1 MTAPTSSNHTSTD
14 STRSSS
20 EGAGALQSIRLVA
33 QREIATRAKTRSFVI
48 STVVLMLVI
57 VVGLIVWKAIAGGGT
72 DPERVGL
79 SGDAALSSTI
89 QQSGQASG
97 TPVTVIAISGDNTLT
112 QARDRVESG
121 DLDAAVVRGAG
132 DSYTVVSKTGL
143 SDALSGV
150 LQGSIQQNALSE
162 GLAARG
168 VDASSLPTPKV
179 DTVQTTP
186 DKPDQAQ
193 RIVIALVGAILLI
206 TAIMLGGNMIA
217 VGVVEE
223 KTSRIVEL
231 LLATVK
237 PLHLMWGKILGIGA
251 VALGQ
256 VVILGATALIAGLA
270 TGMLTIAGTAIWM
283 FLAVLVWFLLGYL
296 FFATLYA
303 AAGAL
308 VSRQEELGS
317 TIMPLTVLS
326 LAVMYAG
333 IFGVQALQSTFI
345 EVLTWIPP
353 FSAVLMPIRIATGD
367 TNVMQIVIT
376 LVLMLLA
383 CAAATWFAARIY
395 QQSILRTGSRV
406 KWSEVLSMA
415 R

>member
-1 MTAPTSSNHTSTD
+1 M
-14 STRSSS
+14 
-20 EGAGALQSIRLVA
+20 
-33 QREIATRAKTRSFVI
+33 
-48 STVVLMLVI
+48 
-57 VVGLIVWKAIAGGGT
+57 
-72 DPERVGL
+72 
-79 SGDAALSSTI
+79 
-89 QQSGQASG
+89 
-97 TPVTVIAISGDNTLT
+97 
-112 QARDRVESG
+112 
-121 DLDAAVVRGAG
+121 
-132 DSYTVVSKTGL
+132 
-143 SDALSGV
+143 
-150 LQGSIQQNALSE
+150 
-162 GLAARG
+162 
-168 VDASSLPTPKV
+168 
-179 DTVQTTP
+179 
-186 DKPDQAQ
+186 
-193 RIVIALVGAILLI
+193 IALVGAILLI

-256 VVILGATALIAGLA
+256 VVVLGLTALIAGIA

-283 FLAVLVWFLLGYL
+283 FFAVLVWFLLGYL

-326 LAVMYAG
+326 MAVMYAG
-333 IFGVQALQSTFI
+333 IFGVQSLQSTFI

-367 TNVMQIVIT
+367 TNAMQIVIS
-376 LVLMLLA
+376 LILMILA

-395 QQSILRTGSRV
+395 QRSILRTGSRV

>member
-1 MTAPTSSNHTSTD
+1 M
-14 STRSSS
+14 
-20 EGAGALQSIRLVA
+20 
-33 QREIATRAKTRSFVI
+33 
-48 STVVLMLVI
+48 
-57 VVGLIVWKAIAGGGT
+57 
-72 DPERVGL
+72 
-79 SGDAALSSTI
+79 
-89 QQSGQASG
+89 
-97 TPVTVIAISGDNTLT
+97 
-112 QARDRVESG
+112 
-121 DLDAAVVRGAG
+121 
-132 DSYTVVSKTGL
+132 
-143 SDALSGV
+143 
-150 LQGSIQQNALSE
+150 
-162 GLAARG
+162 
-168 VDASSLPTPKV
+168 
-179 DTVQTTP
+179 
-186 DKPDQAQ
+186 
-193 RIVIALVGAILLI
+193 IALVGAILLI

-256 VVILGATALIAGLA
+256 VVILGLTALIAGIA

-326 LAVMYAG
+326 MAVMYAG
-333 IFGVQALQSTFI
+333 IFGVQSLQSTFI

-367 TNVMQIVIT
+367 TNAMQIVVT
-376 LVLMLLA
+376 LILMILA

-395 QQSILRTGSRV
+395 QRSILRTGSRV

>member
-1 MTAPTSSNHTSTD
+1 MTSHDPNHATAVH
-14 STRSSS
+14 
-20 EGAGALQSIRLVA
+20 GASAMQSIRLVA
-33 QREIATRAKTRSFVI
+33 QREIVTRAKTRSFI
-48 STVVLMLVI
+48 LSTVALMLVI
-57 VVGLIVWKAIAGGGT
+57 VVGLIIWKAISGGGT

-79 SGDAALSSTI
+79 AGDSSLSTTI
-89 QQSGQASG
+89 TQLGDASG
-97 TPVTVIAISGDNTLT
+97 TPITVVSIDSGPDALS
-112 QARDRVESG
+112 QARSGVESG
-121 DLDAAVVRGAG
+121 DLDAAVVRGSG
-132 DSYTVVSKTGL
+132 ESYDIVSKTGL
-143 SDALSGV
+143 SDTMSGV
-150 LQGSIQQNALSE
+150 LRGSIQQHELSQ

-168 VDASSLPTPKV
+168 VDAASLPTP
-179 DTVQTTP
+179 TITSVQTTP
-186 DKPDQAQ
+186 DKPDKTQ
-193 RIVIALVGAILLI
+193 RIVIALVGAILLV

-256 VVILGATALIAGLA
+256 VVILGLTALIAGLA
-270 TGMLTIAGTAIWM
+270 TGMLTIAGTAVWM

-326 LAVMYAG
+326 MAVMYAG
-333 IFGVQALQSTFI
+333 IFGVQSLQSTFI

-367 TNVMQIVIT
+367 TNAMQIVIT
-376 LVLMLLA
+376 LILMLLA